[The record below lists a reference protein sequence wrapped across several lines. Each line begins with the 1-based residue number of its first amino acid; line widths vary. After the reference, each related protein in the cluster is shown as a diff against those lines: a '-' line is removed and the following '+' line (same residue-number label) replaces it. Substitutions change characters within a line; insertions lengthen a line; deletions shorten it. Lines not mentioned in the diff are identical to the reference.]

1 MVTINVLNVELVDGS
16 TLKYVKLSTANTFDS
31 IR

>member
-16 TLKYVKLSTANTFDS
+16 TLKYVELSTANTFS